1 MIYLASPFSHPDPA
15 VRAARED
22 AALRATVA
30 LFNHGRTV
38 YSPIVYSAPLFNAGV
53 GATGQY
59 EEWEALDRRM
69 IQACDMLW
77 VLTIEGWRESKGI
90 RAEVAYASGLNKP
103 MRHVS
108 LDQCLRGDL

>member
-1 MIYLASPFSHPDPA
+1 MIYLASPFSHPDPGI
-15 VRAARED
+15 RAARVD

-30 LFNHGRTV
+30 LFNHGRVV
-38 YSPIVYSAPLFNAGV
+38 YSPIVYSAPLFDAGV
-53 GATGQY
+53 GATGGY

-69 IQACDMLW
+69 IAACDFLW
-77 VLTIEGWRESKGI
+77 VLSIEGWRESRGI
-90 RAEVAYASGLNKP
+90 RAEVAYASELNKT